1 MCKDI
6 AHFALYAECMLHV
19 ACCTVCCTVRG
30 ACCTC
35 MALAHCIGSASAQD
49 ARAKIE
55 QERLEI
61 ETGLLLIQRKEQD
74 NAMQVR
80 TPGIAHL

>member
-1 MCKDI
+1 
-6 AHFALYAECMLHV
+6 
-19 ACCTVCCTVRG
+19 
-30 ACCTC
+30 

-61 ETGLLLIQRKEQD
+61 ETGLLLIQRKVQD

>member
-6 AHFALYAECMLHV
+6 AHFMLYAECTVHV
-19 ACCTVCCTVRG
+19 ARCAV
-30 ACCTC
+30 CCTC
-35 MALAHCIGSASAQD
+35 MALAHCVGSASAQD